1 MPFRLWRS
9 PSWPGWGPAPS
20 CRLQPTGWRPRP
32 CSSGAEM
39 DRVAV
44 FFAWSSALLSDSDSE
59 DTDSEDTEPARGSVL
74 VTAREAAGGKVL
86 PGGEVQPGGE
96 VLAGGKVLPGG
107 EVQAGGPKDGD
118 LDAWEDDRDS
128 REA

>member
-1 MPFRLWRS
+1 
-9 PSWPGWGPAPS
+9 
-20 CRLQPTGWRPRP
+20 
-32 CSSGAEM
+32 
-39 DRVAV
+39 
-44 FFAWSSALLSDSDSE
+44 
-59 DTDSEDTEPARGSVL
+59 VL

-107 EVQAGGPKDGD
+107 KVQAGGPKDGD
-118 LDAWEDDRDS
+118 LDVWEDDRDS